1 MPSLLSGNFPNDFTS
16 CTEYPKMPAM
26 GIKVAVIG
34 GGSTYTPEL
43 VEGLALRRDVLPV
56 DELVLHDI
64 DERRLAVVGGL
75 AGRIL
80 EHLEFPGRL
89 VCTTD
94 RRRAVEGASFVL
106 VQLRVGGMAARLR
119 DETIPLRFGCIGQ
132 ETTGPGGFAKALR
145 TVPVVLGIAA
155 DVDRLGAPGA
165 WLLDFTNP
173 AGLVTQALLDHGHR
187 AIGLCNVPIGFQR
200 DLARRLDVAPE
211 RVRLEHVGL
220 NHLSWERKVLV
231 DGVDRLPAL
240 IAEHAQEIADDVEL
254 PVAIVR
260 LLQAIPSYYLRYYYL
275 TAQVLREL
283 QGEKPRAEEVMEIER
298 GLLKLYA
305 DPALVVKPKLL
316 EERGGAFYSEAS
328 AMLIESLYN
337 DRGDVQ
343 VVNVLNQG
351 ALPGMADDDVIETAC
366 RIDGQGAHPLPLA
379 ALAPEMHGL
388 VTQAKAYERL
398 AARAAEAGD
407 RDLALKALMANPLA
421 RDYDLAGP
429 LLKALLEA
437 NRAEL
442 PAFFTSA

>member
-1 MPSLLSGNFPNDFTS
+1 
-16 CTEYPKMPAM
+16 M

-43 VEGLALRRDVLPV
+43 VEGLGLRREVLPI

-80 EHLEFPGRL
+80 EHLDFPGRL

-94 RRRAVEGASFVL
+94 RDRAVDGASFVL
-106 VQLRVGGMAARLR
+106 VQLRVGGMTARLR
-119 DETIPLRFGCIGQ
+119 DETVPLRFGCIGQ

-145 TVPVVLGIAA
+145 TIPVVLEIAD
-155 DVDRLGAPGA
+155 DVARLGAPGA

-173 AGLVTQALLDHGHR
+173 SGLVTQALLDHGHR

-200 DLARRLDVAPE
+200 DLAKRLGVAPE
-211 RVRLEHVGL
+211 RVQLEHVGL

-240 IAEHAQEIADDVEL
+240 IADHAEEIADDVEL

-260 LLQAIPSYYLRYYYL
+260 LLRAIPSYYLRYYYL
-275 TAQVLREL
+275 TSQVFAEL
-283 QGEKPRAEEVMEIER
+283 QREKPRAEEVMEIER
-298 GLLKLYA
+298 GLLKMYA
-305 DPALVVKPKLL
+305 DPALDVKPKLL

-328 AMLIESLYN
+328 AMLIESLFT

-343 VVNVLNQG
+343 VVNVRGGG
-351 ALPGMADDDVIETAC
+351 ALPGLADDDVVEVAC
-366 RIDGQGAHPLPLA
+366 RIDGQGAHPLAVAP
-379 ALAPEMHGL
+379 LAPEMHGL
-388 VTQAKAYERL
+388 VAQAKAYERL
-398 AARAAEAGD
+398 AVRAAVTGD
-407 RDLALKALMANPLA
+407 RDLALMALMANPLV
-421 RDYDLAGP
+421 RDYDVAGP
-429 LLKALLEA
+429 LLEALLEA
-437 NRAEL
+437 NRAAL
-442 PAFFTSA
+442 PAFFPSS